1 MAYDLLLRGGTVID
15 SSQGLHSRRDVA
27 IAGDAIAAVSEEIPE
42 SQAARVVDVT
52 GKLVTPGLV
61 DAHCHV
67 FYGVG
72 IGCIA
77 DRDCL
82 LRGTTTVVEGGAPGT
97 GSFTGFRK
105 YVAESSRTRVF
116 GEVNLSTV
124 GMVDLKWS
132 EFAAFNHVDVDA
144 AVRCVEEN
152 RDIAIGI
159 KLRVSASIVG
169 GNPFIYLKA
178 ARQAADA
185 AGTKMVVHI
194 GESVASVP
202 EILPYF
208 KPGDML
214 VHCFTGRRHGILD
227 GKGRVHDAV
236 WEARRAGVLFDSSS
250 GGNHFSFDV
259 ARKAIDQG
267 FLPDIISTDITMNT
281 ARDPHFHM
289 PLMMTR
295 HLALGMTMDQ
305 VVQASTVDPARA
317 IDRVPKLGTLQ
328 AGAPADVTVLDLE
341 EGAWLLSDTEGQ
353 EMKVTRRLEPV
364 LTVLKGTIVGE
375 PE

>member
-15 SSQGLHSRRDVA
+15 PSQGLNAQRDVA
-27 IAGDAIAAVSEEIPE
+27 ITGDAIAEVAEQIPE

-77 DRDCL
+77 DKDCL

-105 YVAESSRTRVF
+105 YVAEPSRTRVF
-116 GEVNLSTV
+116 AEVNLSTV

-132 EFAAFNHVDVDA
+132 DFAAFNHVDVDA
-144 AVRCVEEN
+144 AIRCVEEN
-152 RDIAIGI
+152 RDIVIGI

-214 VHCFTGRRHGILD
+214 VHCYTGRRHGILD

-236 WEARRAGVLFDSSS
+236 WEARKAGVLFDSSS

-259 ARKAIDQG
+259 ARKAIEQG
-267 FLPDIISTDITMNT
+267 FLPDIISTDITTPT
-281 ARDPHFHM
+281 AKDPGFHM

-305 VVQASTVDPARA
+305 VVKASTLNPAQA

-328 AGAPADVTVLDLE
+328 VGAPADVTVLDLK
-341 EGAWLLSDTEGQ
+341 EGEWLLPDTEGQ
-353 EMKVTRRLEPV
+353 EMRVTRRFEPA
-364 LTVLKGTIVGE
+364 LTVLKGGAVGE
-375 PE
+375 Q